1 MRATRL
7 AAAAAA
13 AALALAGCGDATVDS
28 ADVTSTTASP
38 SITTTGDAGGR
49 GDGARRT
56 ASSTPAAPEGRAERR
71 ITDPAATRAEDA
83 PDRRMPLTPADEDFL
98 AALDEAGIDV
108 TGTEDQLI
116 AAGHAHCGDADADA
130 AIVAAVAGQL
140 VAQGRVDGEA
150 GDVAGEIADAADE
163 AYC

>member
-1 MRATRL
+1 MRAARF

-38 SITTTGDAGGR
+38 STTTTGEAGGR
-49 GDGARRT
+49 EDGARRT
-56 ASSTPAAPEGRAERR
+56 ASSTPVAPEGRAERR
-71 ITDPAATRAEDA
+71 ITDPAATRAADA
-83 PDRRMPLTPADEDFL
+83 PDHRMPLTPADEDFL

-116 AAGHAHCGDADADA
+116 AAGHAHCGGADADA

-150 GDVAGEIADAADE
+150 GDVAGEIAAAADE

>member
-1 MRATRL
+1 MRAPRF

-28 ADVTSTTASP
+28 ADVTSTTAPP
-38 SITTTGDAGGR
+38 STRAGG
-49 GDGARRT
+49 DGAREDAARRT

-116 AAGHAHCGDADADA
+116 AAGHAHCGAADADA
-130 AIVAAVAGQL
+130 AIVSAAAGQL
-140 VAQGRVDGEA
+140 VTQGRVEGEA
-150 GDVAGEIADAADE
+150 EDVARKIAAAADE

>member
-1 MRATRL
+1 MRAARF

-38 SITTTGDAGGR
+38 GATAGEAGGR
-49 GDGARRT
+49 GDAARRT

-83 PDRRMPLTPADEDFL
+83 PDHRMPLTPADEDFL

-116 AAGHAHCGDADADA
+116 AAGHAHCGGADADA
-130 AIVAAVAGQL
+130 AIVAAAAGQL
-140 VAQGRVDGEA
+140 IAQGRVDGEA
-150 GDVAGEIADAADE
+150 ADVAGEIAAAADE